1 MFCLHAVRRLL
12 AECFKSPR
20 NRPSRTKK
28 NTRHRSVRLKLE
40 PLENRVLLTAVAPFV
55 DPHPSPFDE
64 FGATV
69 LALGN
74 ANVVVTAPF
83 DNAGGT
89 EAGAVY
95 LFNQGGTLIS
105 TLRGSHPYDMVG
117 SGGLTALSDGAFD
130 YVIKSQYWNGGEG
143 AVTLGDG
150 GAGNGV
156 SGVVSPANSLVGNIA
171 GDYVGSGGVLPL
183 ANGNYVVE
191 SPDWSSAKAADVGA
205 VTFVSGAAETGQ
217 VLAENS
223 LVGSTSGDYVGS
235 GGVVAL
241 SPSNNFVVDSPD
253 WTNPDGSNGSAVNAG
268 AVTWVNGTTGTTVD
282 GESVVNDIV
291 NNVNSL
297 VGTTT
302 GCFVG
307 SGGVTV
313 LKASQSVSNYVVVS
327 PDWNNGAYLNAGA
340 VTWVNGGTGETTDGK
355 SVVSSENSLVGITS
369 GSLVGS
375 GGVVPLTAIS
385 SSSPNYVVVSPL
397 WNDDGVPDAGAVTW
411 GNGVSGI
418 TIGAVSESNSL
429 YGETPYSLIGIG
441 GVVPLSS
448 PSDNY
453 VVDSPEC
460 SIGSET
466 DAGAVTLANGNGG
479 SSGPVSATNSVVGS
493 TANSLVGTGG
503 VVALTNGDYVIKSPY
518 WRTDSAADLGA
529 VTEENGATVE
539 TPGVVSA
546 ANSFVGSTAGDY
558 VGSGGVVALANGN
571 YVVAQPRLEQW
582 CGS

>member
-1 MFCLHAVRRLL
+1 MALIHAIEHYTLLVEGCTSPPSLGGYYADDLSRILYLPSRVASTPNIRRCPLVFCLHAVRRLL

-268 AVTWVNGTTGTTVD
+268 AVTWVNGTTGT
-282 GESVVNDIV
+282 
-291 NNVNSL
+291 
-297 VGTTT
+297 
-302 GCFVG
+302 
-307 SGGVTV
+307 
-313 LKASQSVSNYVVVS
+313 
-327 PDWNNGAYLNAGA
+327 
-340 VTWVNGGTGETTDGK
+340 NGGRRVRRQRHREQRQQPRRHHNRLLCRLRWSD
-355 SVVSSENSLVGITS
+355 SSES
-369 GSLVGS
+369 
-375 GGVVPLTAIS
+375 
-385 SSSPNYVVVSPL
+385 
-397 WNDDGVPDAGAVTW
+397 
-411 GNGVSGI
+411 
-418 TIGAVSESNSL
+418 
-429 YGETPYSLIGIG
+429 
-441 GVVPLSS
+441 
-448 PSDNY
+448 
-453 VVDSPEC
+453 
-460 SIGSET
+460 
-466 DAGAVTLANGNGG
+466 
-479 SSGPVSATNSVVGS
+479 
-493 TANSLVGTGG
+493 
-503 VVALTNGDYVIKSPY
+503 KSK
-518 WRTDSAADLGA
+518 RQQL
-529 VTEENGATVE
+529 
-539 TPGVVSA
+539 
-546 ANSFVGSTAGDY
+546 
-558 VGSGGVVALANGN
+558 
-571 YVVAQPRLEQW
+571 
-582 CGS
+582 CGR